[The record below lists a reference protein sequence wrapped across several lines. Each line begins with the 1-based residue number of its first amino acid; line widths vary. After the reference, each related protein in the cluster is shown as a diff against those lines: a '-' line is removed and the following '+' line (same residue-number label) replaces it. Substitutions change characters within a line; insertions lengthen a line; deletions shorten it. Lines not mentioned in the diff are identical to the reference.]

1 MSKYQLEN
9 RAPLLRS
16 TRRMA
21 ISNSLRCLYT
31 WKRERETPVC
41 LKEKELRISMEQQV
55 YRIWTYVYS
64 LSAFTYVNF
73 LSPVPVHLLIH
84 FTQLLPRHPHEN
96 KKKQVLTSPFNPPGF
111 SLHSKNQ
118 ALRGSDMLPQ
128 ISNGAYLD
136 SLCMAEKFILHVEVL
151 FGTIDNLEWVFAERG
166 VKGMFCYFFNSFIL
180 VHTSYCLLS
189 SSHRDV
195 PRPRSPHALPKNS
208 RPLHPLI
215 PHAGHGSAAH
225 GHDDARTPR
234 SSIRPRALSQDPHR
248 YLAYRR
254 AQVGEGRCR

>member
-1 MSKYQLEN
+1 
-9 RAPLLRS
+9 
-16 TRRMA
+16 
-21 ISNSLRCLYT
+21 
-31 WKRERETPVC
+31 
-41 LKEKELRISMEQQV
+41 MEQQV

-96 KKKQVLTSPFNPPGF
+96 KKKTSIDFSFQPSRVLSAFEE
-111 SLHSKNQ
+111 SS
-118 ALRGSDMLPQ
+118 AACISDMLPQ

-151 FGTIDNLEWVFAERG
+151 FGTIDDLEWVFAKRG

-180 VHTSYCLLS
+180 VHTSYRLLS

-208 RPLHPLI
+208 RALHPLI
-215 PHAGHGSAAH
+215 PHAGHESAAH

-248 YLAYRR
+248 YPAYRR